1 MNPEFLKTEMLDQ
14 GSPNADPGRDHRRE
28 DHPLNPKVA
37 PVSTVGCSFK
47 WDSEEQCLAK
57 LDPII

>member
-1 MNPEFLKTEMLDQ
+1 MLDQ